1 MTASPTPQLILVEAE
16 ISQPIDLTA
25 QKTWTLGRSSINS
38 IVLSEISVS
47 RHHAKLEVVGNR
59 HCYFVDLNNS
69 NGSQVNG
76 KRVVKPQLLKHG
88 DLITIGSTDLRFHF
102 PFVTHSGSTFPFR
115 PLQVFMIQESAIQ
128 GIIWQEIFCSQ
139 GFDVRW
145 ASSSTDLQPCTSAD
159 MDITVLPD
167 LFLIDLVAFTGEA
180 LAFCAWC
187 SEQHP
192 GLPLFLSLN
201 AEASASTVDFISTTF
216 TGRGKILP
224 ALPSQDLCQNIDTFA
239 DQLRIVLAEVDG
251 CCLDMKELQTVL
263 CNLDS
268 ILERTNFPGFL
279 GNQTITNN
287 DLDELTILNHK
298 KHP

>member
-1 MTASPTPQLILVEAE
+1 MTASPTPQLILAQAE

-38 IVLSEISVS
+38 IVLSETSVS

-59 HCYFVDLNNS
+59 HCYFVDLNSS

-76 KRVVKPQLLKHG
+76 QRVVKPLLLKHG
-88 DLITIGSTDLRFHF
+88 DVITLGSTDIRFHF
-102 PFVTHSGSTFPFR
+102 PFITHSGSTFPHR
-115 PLQVFMIQESAIQ
+115 PQQVFMIQESATQ

-145 ASSSTDLQPCTSAD
+145 ASPSTDLPPYLSAD
-159 MDITVLPD
+159 MDKNVLPD
-167 LFLIDLVAFTGEA
+167 LFLIDLVAFTGET

-192 GLPLFLSLN
+192 GPPLFLSLN
-201 AEASASTVDFISTTF
+201 AEASAAMVEFISTTF
-216 TGRGKILP
+216 TGRGKVLP

-239 DQLRIVLAEVDG
+239 EQLRIVLAEVDG
-251 CCLDMKELQTVL
+251 CCLDMKELQTAL
-263 CNLDS
+263 SNLDS
-268 ILERTNFPGFL
+268 ILERTNLSESL

>member
-1 MTASPTPQLILVEAE
+1 MTATPTPQLILVQAE
-16 ISQPIDLTA
+16 IDLTA

-38 IVLSEISVS
+38 IVLSETSVS

-59 HCYFVDLNNS
+59 HCYFVDLNSS

-76 KRVVKPQLLKHG
+76 QRVVKPLLLKHG
-88 DLITIGSTDLRFHF
+88 DVITIGSTDLRFHF
-102 PFVTHSGSTFPFR
+102 PFVTHAGSTLPHR
-115 PLQVFMIQESAIQ
+115 PPQVFMIQESAIQ

-145 ASSSTDLQPCTSAD
+145 VSPTADLQPYFSAD
-159 MDITVLPD
+159 VGENMLPD
-167 LFLIDLVAFTGEA
+167 LFLIDLVAFTGDA

-201 AEASASTVDFISTTF
+201 AEASAETFEFVSSTF
-216 TGRGKILP
+216 TGRGQILS

-239 DQLRIVLAEVDG
+239 DQLRRVLAEVDD
-251 CCLDMKELQTVL
+251 CCLDMKELQSVL
-263 CNLDS
+263 NTLDNT
-268 ILERTNFPGFL
+268 LERTSLSGSL
-279 GNQTITNN
+279 GNHTITNN

-298 KHP
+298 KYPQAE

>member
-1 MTASPTPQLILVEAE
+1 MTASPTPQLILAQAE
-16 ISQPIDLTA
+16 VSQPIDLTV
-25 QKTWTLGRSSINS
+25 QKTWTLGRSSINA
-38 IVLSEISVS
+38 IVLSETSVS

-59 HCYFVDLNNS
+59 HCYFVDLNSS

-76 KRVVKPQLLKHG
+76 QQVVKPLLLKHG
-88 DLITIGSTDLRFHF
+88 DVITIGSTDLRFHF
-102 PFVTHSGSTFPFR
+102 PFVTHSGSTFPHR
-115 PLQVFMIQESAIQ
+115 PQQVFMIQESAIQ

-145 ASSSTDLQPCTSAD
+145 ASPSNDLQPYLSVD
-159 MDITVLPD
+159 MDARVLPD

-201 AEASASTVDFISTTF
+201 AEASAATVEFISSTF

-224 ALPSQDLCQNIDTFA
+224 ALPCQNLCQNIDIFA
-239 DQLRIVLAEVDG
+239 DQLRMVLAEVDG
-251 CCLDMKELQTVL
+251 CCLDMQELQSALMT
-263 CNLDS
+263 LDS
-268 ILERTNFPGFL
+268 ILERTSLSASL
-279 GNQTITNN
+279 GNHTVTNN

-298 KHP
+298 KRP